1 MAKMTMNEIGTELTA
16 EELREIET
24 ATGLQPVFDED
35 SPEMTLEMLKQ
46 FKRINRTKQ
55 TASIRLSPKA
65 QRLSPKAQ
73 SFSRSYGKGYTSF
86 LSRLIDAALDDE
98 DLVKK
103 CI

>member
-1 MAKMTMNEIGTELTA
+1 MNMAKMTFHEIGTELTA
-16 EELREIET
+16 EELLEIET
-24 ATGLQPVFDED
+24 AGKQPVFDDD

-46 FKRINRTKQ
+46 FKRMNRNKQ

-65 QRLSPKAQ
+65 Q
-73 SFSRSYGKGYTSF
+73 SFSKSYGKGYTSF

-98 DLVKK
+98 DLVRK

>member
-1 MAKMTMNEIGTELTA
+1 MVKMNMNEIGLTLSD
-16 EELREIET
+16 EELRELES
-24 ATGLQPVFDED
+24 ASVKEPVFDED

-46 FKRINRTKQ
+46 FKRSTRNKQ

-65 QRLSPKAQ
+65 QD
-73 SFSRSYGKGYTSF
+73 FSRAYGKGYTSF

-98 DLVKK
+98 ALVKK